1 MHVKYNIGSHMIWSS
16 KKDKILFFLILVSQF
31 IFQSCIDRIDR
42 VNVEGFLTGNPKTYI
57 YINKF
62 EGDSLSLIDS
72 IRTNSNGHFKIKL
85 QVENPYFVTIGKD
98 GLLQPIM
105 LLVQPGDEVKIKAS
119 EVDLSDYIVLGSNG
133 SAQLRELNLR
143 LNATKLKID
152 SLKSIYNS
160 NSNNPKI
167 DSVKYLLDS
176 LYNLSISRHRDY
188 TRGFVKNNPFSPV
201 SILALFQT
209 YDDTHPVLDYA
220 KDRKLYR
227 IVDSSIMSVYSS
239 NSIVKAYH
247 SKIQKLDSLYE
258 LRHKRALMF
267 KDGETLPNV
276 GYPLING
283 DYLFISNIWFR
294 YVLVDF
300 WGDWCG
306 VCASNNNSLRKIYKE
321 YAPKGL
327 VVIQVSLGTN
337 PDTLMLRAVRDSLPW
352 YHSYVDDFYNS
363 RLLDTLKISSLP
375 SNYITDR
382 WGVIKGVN
390 LNGEKLK
397 SKLTELLP

>member
-1 MHVKYNIGSHMIWSS
+1 MKWSS
-16 KKDKILFFLILVSQF
+16 KKDKILFFLILISQF

-42 VNVEGFLTGNPKTYI
+42 VSVDGFLTGNPKTYI
-57 YINKF
+57 YVNRF

-72 IRTNSNGHFKIKL
+72 IKTNSKGHFKIKL
-85 QVENPYFVTIGKD
+85 KVENPYFVTIGKD
-98 GLLQPIM
+98 RLLQPIM

-119 EVDLSDYIVLGSNG
+119 EADLSDYSVLGSNG
-133 SAQLRELNLR
+133 SVQIWELNLR
-143 LNATKLKID
+143 LNSTKLKID

-160 NSNNPKI
+160 NTNNPKI
-167 DSVKYLLDS
+167 DSVKHLLDS
-176 LYNLSISRHRDY
+176 LYNLSIDRHCDY
-188 TRGFVKNNPFSPV
+188 THDFIKNNPFSPV

-209 YDDTHPVLDYA
+209 YDNSHPVLDYA
-220 KDRKLYR
+220 KDRKLFR
-227 IVDSSIMSVYSS
+227 MVDSSLMSVYSS

-267 KDGETLPNV
+267 KDGETLPDV

-294 YVLVDF
+294 YILVDF
-300 WGDWCG
+300 WGDWCS
-306 VCASNNNSLRKIYKE
+306 VCASNNEILRQIYKE

-337 PDTLMLRAVRDSLPW
+337 PDTLILRAVRDSLPW

-382 WGVIKGVN
+382 RGVIKGVN

>member
-1 MHVKYNIGSHMIWSS
+1 MKWSS
-16 KKDKILFFLILVSQF
+16 KKDKILFFLILISQF

-42 VNVEGFLTGNPKTYI
+42 VNVDGFLADNPKTYI
-57 YINKF
+57 YVNRF
-62 EGDSLSLIDS
+62 EGDSLFLIDS

-85 QVENPYFVTIGKD
+85 KVENPYFVTIGKD
-98 GLLQPIM
+98 RLFQPIM

-119 EVDLSDYIVLGSNG
+119 EADLSDYIVFGSNG
-133 SAQLRELNLR
+133 SAQLRDLNLR

-160 NSNNPKI
+160 NTNNPKI
-167 DSVKYLLDS
+167 DSVKHLLDS
-176 LYNLSISRHRDY
+176 LYNLNIGRHHDY
-188 TRGFVKNNPFSPV
+188 THDFIKNNPFSLV

-209 YDDTHPVLDYA
+209 YDNSHPVLDYS
-220 KDRKLYR
+220 KDRKLFR
-227 IVDSSIMSVYSS
+227 IVDSSLMSVYSS
-239 NSIVKAYH
+239 NSIVKSYH
-247 SKIQKLDSLYE
+247 SKIRRLDSLYE
-258 LRHKRALMF
+258 LKHKRALMF

-300 WGDWCG
+300 WGDWCS
-306 VCASNNNSLRKIYKE
+306 VCASNNKSLRQIYKE

-337 PDTLMLRAVRDSLPW
+337 PDTLVLRAVRDSLPW

>member
-1 MHVKYNIGSHMIWSS
+1 MCIKYNVRSHMNWSS
-16 KKDKILFFLILVSQF
+16 KKDKILFFLIVISQF

-42 VNVEGFLTGNPKTYI
+42 VNVEGFFTDNPKTYI
-57 YINKF
+57 YVNRF

-72 IRTNSNGHFKIKL
+72 IRTNSKGHFKIKL

-98 GLLQPIM
+98 RLLQPIM

-119 EVDLSDYIVLGSNG
+119 EADLSDYSVLGSNG

-143 LNATKLKID
+143 LNSTKLKID

-160 NSNNPKI
+160 NTNNPKI
-167 DSVKYLLDS
+167 DSVMHCLDS
-176 LYNLSISRHRDY
+176 LYNMSIDRQRNY
-188 TRGFVKNNPFSPV
+188 TLDFIKNNTFSPV

-209 YDDTHPVLDYA
+209 YDNTHPVLDYN

-227 IVDSSIMSVYSS
+227 IVDSSLMSVYSS
-239 NSIVKAYH
+239 NSFVKAYH
-247 SKIQKLDSLYE
+247 SKIRKLDSLYE

-300 WGDWCG
+300 WGDWCS
-306 VCASNNNSLRKIYKE
+306 VCASNNKSLRKIYKE

-397 SKLTELLP
+397 SKLKELLP